1 MAEEQEVQ
9 SEAPTQEQGLPPA
22 EERDFVVAEDLEQ
35 PSNERPEWL
44 PEKYKTGED
53 LAKAYKELE
62 SKLGTKEEDF
72 RAKFME
78 EIQTEAF
85 KDRPETAGDYQLPDF
100 VDQEQA
106 VDNDLLRWWSEH
118 SFENG
123 YSQDEFQ
130 KGLEMYMQ
138 ASMADVPDPDV
149 ELQKLG
155 DNANARVEAAAL
167 FANQFFTE
175 EHMPSIERLTETA
188 DGLQALE
195 FIMEKMKSPSVNVDS
210 NPVGQIT
217 EEGLRAMME
226 DERYWHPA
234 RRNNDYIKEVNDGF
248 QKLYSGRS

>member
-9 SEAPTQEQGLPPA
+9 SEAPTQEEGLPPA

-35 PSNERPEWL
+35 PSNDRPEWL

-53 LAKAYKELE
+53 LAKGYKELE
-62 SKLGTKEEDF
+62 SKLGTKEADF

-78 EIQTEAF
+78 EIQSEAF
-85 KDRPETAGDYQLPDF
+85 KDRPETAGDYQLPAF

-118 SFENG
+118 SFENV

-138 ASMADVPDPDV
+138 ASMADVPDS
-149 ELQKLG
+149 EAEMQKLG

-210 NPVGQIT
+210 NPVGQVT